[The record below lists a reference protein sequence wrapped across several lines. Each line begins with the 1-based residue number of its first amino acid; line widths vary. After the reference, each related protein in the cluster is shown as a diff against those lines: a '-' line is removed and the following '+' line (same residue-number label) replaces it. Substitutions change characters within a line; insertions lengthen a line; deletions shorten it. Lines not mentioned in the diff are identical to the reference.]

1 METALTTVLNY
12 AVAPVVIDKELPVPA
27 YYDPGSI
34 ELAIN
39 PDFPDHEAFAAI
51 AAEVAQSRFPAKGA
65 NPSYNRDECEL
76 DAQSVS
82 YILCRRFG
90 IDRPMPDLNHL
101 PELYDGWDTQE
112 RRQALDGIQ
121 DLSKKV
127 GRSIDKN
134 LEADKQRTRT
144 PPRRPDMH
152 PGSPARFRPHRH
164 GSPRNMR
171 TSPDRN
177 GPGTPDGPENGR
189 LLHRESSGFVH
200 HHALL
205 LHELLHLA
213 VLLHHHAQLRRFDRS
228 PHLPHER
235 GEQCGEP
242 FGLLKHLHH
251 AEVGPQVGL
260 VRRHG
265 NGLFQTAVG
274 VDQTDS
280 EGIRARPYTA
290 AGDLQHLAVEH
301 LLRTADVS
309 DAG

>member
-1 METALTTVLNY
+1 MANLEQIVTQKAEKDTRWKEQQQAERENTVAMQDAGIEQITNSPEAYARYLDMQGDNPTYSVGNIALVMLALPQATVFGTRDRWRALNRSVMGEEMNNSVKILPRAHGRGYVLADAYDVSQTQGRDLKHPTLREGSKGMETALTTVLNY

-27 YYDPGSI
+27 YYDPGNM

-39 PDFPDHEAFAAI
+39 PDFPDHEAFSAI
-51 AAEVAQSRFPAKGA
+51 AAEVAQSRFHAKGA

-144 PPRRPDMH
+144 PPRRP
-152 PGSPARFRPHRH
+152 
-164 GSPRNMR
+164 MR
-171 TSPDRN
+171 
-177 GPGTPDGPENGR
+177 
-189 LLHRESSGFVH
+189 
-200 HHALL
+200 
-205 LHELLHLA
+205 
-213 VLLHHHAQLRRFDRS
+213 
-228 PHLPHER
+228 
-235 GEQCGEP
+235 
-242 FGLLKHLHH
+242 
-251 AEVGPQVGL
+251 
-260 VRRHG
+260 
-265 NGLFQTAVG
+265 
-274 VDQTDS
+274 
-280 EGIRARPYTA
+280 
-290 AGDLQHLAVEH
+290 
-301 LLRTADVS
+301 
-309 DAG
+309 